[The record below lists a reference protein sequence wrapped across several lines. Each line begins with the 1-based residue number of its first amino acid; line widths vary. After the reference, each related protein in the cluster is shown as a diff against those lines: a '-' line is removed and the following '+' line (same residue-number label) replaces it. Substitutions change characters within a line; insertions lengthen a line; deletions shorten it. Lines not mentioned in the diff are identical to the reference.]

1 MGKSGQRLP
10 KHDIIVETLR
20 PSGSEPSIEL
30 GRASM
35 GAEILKDEVLR
46 EQMQTL
52 KL

>member
-10 KHDIIVETLR
+10 KYDITVETLR

-35 GAEILKDEVLR
+35 GAEVLKEDVLR
-46 EQMQTL
+46 DQMQTL